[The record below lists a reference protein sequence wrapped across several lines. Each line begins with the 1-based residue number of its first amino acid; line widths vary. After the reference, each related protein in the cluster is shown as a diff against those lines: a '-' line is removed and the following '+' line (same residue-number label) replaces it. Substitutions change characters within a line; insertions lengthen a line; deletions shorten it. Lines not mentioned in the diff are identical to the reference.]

1 MIYDKNQF
9 KFNIAFLLVLF
20 ISLSLTIYL
29 SARINSLN
37 NKYQS
42 INGTV
47 ESLNDNLN
55 YNQIQA
61 PKNDIDF
68 ILTTTGLTISNANDY
83 GVLSGPSMQPTIF
96 DGNTIIQQKYFEG
109 MELKLGDII
118 RYTNNQGEGIIHR
131 IRGIYASTIYVQGDS
146 LNTGEKVPKSRITH
160 KIICVLYT

>member
-1 MIYDKNQF
+1 M
-9 KFNIAFLLVLF
+9 
-20 ISLSLTIYL
+20 
-29 SARINSLN
+29 
-37 NKYQS
+37 
-42 INGTV
+42 
-47 ESLNDNLN
+47 N

-160 KIICVLYT
+160 KIIGVLYT

>member
-96 DGNTIIQQKYFEG
+96 DG
-109 MELKLGDII
+109 
-118 RYTNNQGEGIIHR
+118 
-131 IRGIYASTIYVQGDS
+131 
-146 LNTGEKVPKSRITH
+146 
-160 KIICVLYT
+160 